1 MEENTTSELSL
12 EDLTLLEERVQTI
25 EKFLG
30 IGQDDGSS
38 IVEDVK
44 FIKDNVNN
52 LIEFNNNLDKK
63 YDFYSIIDDYRQIKD
78 LLEAPHQYKNVMTDT
93 KKKVEFIERSKENIS
108 EFHKTLGEIQ
118 ELRGTLAF
126 KPVFNV
132 NQKMKELNKLNKTQL
147 LQSNEANETNKEVS
161 KLIETYN
168 DLIEGISQKFATLDI
183 QLSKLEQSKS

>member
-1 MEENTTSELSL
+1 MDEAATSELSL
-12 EDLTLLEERVQTI
+12 EDLELLEQRIQTL

-30 IGQDDGSS
+30 LGEEDSS
-38 IVEDVK
+38 NIVEDVK

-63 YDFYSIIDDYRQIKD
+63 YDFFNIIDDYRQIKD
-78 LLEAPHQYKNVMTDT
+78 LLEAPHLYKNMTVDT
-93 KKKVEFIERSKENIS
+93 KKIEFIERTKENIN

-132 NQKMKELNKLNKTQL
+132 DQKMKELNKLNKTQL
-147 LQSNEANETNKEVS
+147 LQSNEASESNKEVS

-183 QLSKLEQSKS
+183 QLSRLEQSKS